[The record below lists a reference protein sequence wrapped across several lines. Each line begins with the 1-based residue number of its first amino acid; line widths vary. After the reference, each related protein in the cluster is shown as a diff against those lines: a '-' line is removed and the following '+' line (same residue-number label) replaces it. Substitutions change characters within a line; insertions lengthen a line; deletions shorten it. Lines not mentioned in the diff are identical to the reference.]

1 MRQNRP
7 IGNLVLI
14 VPGYRSIVLA
24 VLAALALTGC
34 GELCKNELVQTLRSP
49 DGRFDAVV
57 FTRSCAASTGYTTQ
71 LSIVRAGTGLADE
84 EGNALVVRGDPRIVV
99 RWETRRRLRVTG
111 LDDANTKLKL
121 ARVGDVEVVYGGR

>member
-1 MRQNRP
+1 VRQNGP
-7 IGNLVLI
+7 IGILMLT
-14 VPGYRSIVLA
+14 VPGHRSIVVA
-24 VLAALALTGC
+24 FLAAVALSGC

-71 LSIVRAGTGLADE
+71 LSILPAETVLPDT
-84 EGNALVVRGDPRIVV
+84 EGNALVVHGDPRIVV

-111 LDDANTKLKL
+111 LGDVNAKLKL
-121 ARVGDVEVVYGGR
+121 TRIGEVEVRYVER

>member
-1 MRQNRP
+1 MRQNWP
-7 IGNLVLI
+7 ISNPVLI
-14 VPGYRSIVLA
+14 VPGYRSIV
-24 VLAALALTGC
+24 AALLATLALSAC
-34 GELCKNELVQTLRSP
+34 GELCKNELVQILRSP
-49 DGRFDAVV
+49 DGRFDAIV

-71 LSIVRAGTGLADE
+71 LAVLPAETVLPDA

-111 LDDANTKLKL
+111 LGDAATKLKL

>member
-1 MRQNRP
+1 MRQNRL
-7 IGNLVLI
+7 IGILVLSVPRSRRI
-14 VPGYRSIVLA
+14 VVA
-24 VLAALALTGC
+24 FLAALALSGC

-71 LSIVRAGTGLADE
+71 LSVLPAETVLPDA

-99 RWETRRRLRVTG
+99 RWETRRRLGVTG
-111 LDDANTKLKL
+111 LGDANTKLKL
-121 ARVGDVEVVYGGR
+121 TRIGEVEVRYAAR

>member
-7 IGNLVLI
+7 ISNPVLI
-14 VPGYRSIVLA
+14 VARYRSIVAAL
-24 VLAALALTGC
+24 LAALALSAC

-49 DGRFDAVV
+49 DGRFDAIV
-57 FTRSCAASTGYTTQ
+57 FTRSCAASTGYNTQ
-71 LSIVRAGTGLADE
+71 LSVVRAGDGLTDA

-111 LDDANTKLKL
+111 LGDAATKLKL

>member
-1 MRQNRP
+1 MRQNGP
-7 IGNLVLI
+7 IGILVLT
-14 VPGYRSIVLA
+14 VPGYRSIVVA
-24 VLAALALTGC
+24 FLAALALSAC

-71 LSIVRAGTGLADE
+71 LSVLPAETVLPDA

-99 RWETRRRLRVTG
+99 RWETRRRLGVTG
-111 LDDANTKLKL
+111 LGDANTKLKL
-121 ARVGDVEVVYGGR
+121 TRIGEVEVRYAER